1 MNGLKYIRSLYGDT
15 GEKLSSKLGVTKV
28 TVSKWENGVSKIPSK
43 RVEQL
48 SQIYSVPKKYFTMEL
63 SRSDELKI
71 KLKKLSDEYD
81 DTIVTD
87 EIPVSFDDEG
97 IPTEYAPITVG
108 NDGYAEAIRHTEFD
122 LKVEQFIVKLKDI
135 IYNNHIDYD
144 DEMLSTDYIIGTE
157 EENLGLIK
165 KFALLMKRNDSMFLA
180 YILRAIELSENNSE
194 DWGEIPYLDRNGL
207 TKKVATVI
215 KEWKADEKKR
225 QEAEYQEYKE
235 LFGVEDEDEMK

>member
-15 GEKLSSKLGVTKV
+15 GENLSSKLGVTKV
-28 TVSKWENGVSKIPSK
+28 TISKWENGVSKIPSK

-48 SQIYSVPKKYFTMEL
+48 SKLYNLPTKYFTKEL
-63 SRSDELKI
+63 SRIDELKI
-71 KLKKLSDEYD
+71 ELKKLSDYYD
-81 DTIVTD
+81 GTIVTD
-87 EIPVSFDDEG
+87 EMPVSFDAEG
-97 IPTEYAPITVG
+97 RPTEYAPITFG
-108 NDGYAEAIRHTEFD
+108 DDGCEKAIRHTEFE

-135 IYNNHIDYD
+135 IYNKHINYD
-144 DEMLSTDYIIGTE
+144 DEMLSTDNILDIE

-165 KFALLMKRNDSMFLA
+165 RFASLMKTNDSMFLA
-180 YILRAIELSENNSE
+180 YILRAIELSEDDAE
-194 DWGEIPYLDRNGL
+194 DWGEISYLDRNGL

-235 LFGVEDEDEMK
+235 LFGVDDE